1 MKIAVG
7 SSDIKQSHIY
17 VCPCLSYFDAEQGH
31 RLDSLVPKG
40 ALWHF
45 PSHHLCQQA
54 AFGRIIGSDVKTC
67 TAENGQLPDWQT
79 AGIITHQTMTKFPAT
94 GKTKIKSP
102 TF

>member
-1 MKIAVG
+1 MPTSPSHGKMPKNPRSKSFYINSSRKVQKGMKIAVG

-45 PSHHLCQQA
+45 PSHHLC
-54 AFGRIIGSDVKTC
+54 
-67 TAENGQLPDWQT
+67 
-79 AGIITHQTMTKFPAT
+79 
-94 GKTKIKSP
+94 
-102 TF
+102 